1 MIVERTNYY
10 AKPGGAAEVL
20 AIRQEASAVR
30 VAIGLSHGA
39 IRAKA
44 DAAADGPDVTW
55 ECAFANLE
63 QRQRDLDARAASP
76 AFEAVRARMKGAIDR
91 FERLVEEVVATDAI
105 TTDPW
110 VTSLPLDG
118 VSIVPE
124 SHVFRSDGRE
134 LAGYLYRPPVEG
146 PVPTVIYSH
155 GSGLD
160 RGSQDATQPGIASL
174 LMSWGYACFYPH
186 RRGYGASP
194 GPSWREE
201 CPDEPFTPSYNRQ
214 LIARLERESDDVL
227 AALDH
232 VRSLPGLDPARVAAM
247 GSSFGGVNTLFAC
260 AKQPTFRC
268 GVEFAGAA
276 MNWDRN
282 ADLAAAMIARATAAT
297 QPIFYIQAANDFS
310 IRPTQEI
317 AAALVA
323 AGRPHEA
330 KIYPAFGLTHWEGH
344 LLAGRGQQLW
354 AADVRRFLARHL

>member
-1 MIVERTNYY
+1 MIVERTNYH
-10 AKPGGAAEVL
+10 AKPGHAAEVL
-20 AIRQEASAVR
+20 AIRRAASAVR
-30 VAIGLSHGA
+30 VAIGLPHGA
-39 IRAKA
+39 IRTKA
-44 DAAADGPDVTW
+44 DAGADGPDVSW
-55 ECAFANLE
+55 ECAFADLDE
-63 QRQRDLDARAASP
+63 RQRDLDARAASP
-76 AFEAVRARMKGAIDR
+76 EFEAVRARMRAAIDR
-91 FERLVEEVVATDAI
+91 FERLVEDVVVP
-105 TTDPW
+105 DPW
-110 VTSLPLDG
+110 ATSQPNDG
-118 VSIVPE
+118 VAIVPE
-124 SHVFRSDGRE
+124 SHVFQSDGRD
-134 LAGYLYRPPVEG
+134 LVGYLYRPPVEG

-160 RGSQDATQPGIASL
+160 RGSQDATQPGIAAL

-247 GSSFGGVNTLFAC
+247 GSSFGGVNTLFSC
-260 AKQPTFRC
+260 AKAPAFRC

-282 ADLAAAMIARATAAT
+282 ADLAAAMIARAMAAT

-317 AAALVA
+317 SAALAA
-323 AGRPHEA
+323 AGRSHEA
-330 KIYPAFGLTHWEGH
+330 KIFPGFGLTNWEGH
-344 LLAGRGQQLW
+344 LFAGRGQQLW
-354 AADVRRFLARHL
+354 AADVRRFLNRWL